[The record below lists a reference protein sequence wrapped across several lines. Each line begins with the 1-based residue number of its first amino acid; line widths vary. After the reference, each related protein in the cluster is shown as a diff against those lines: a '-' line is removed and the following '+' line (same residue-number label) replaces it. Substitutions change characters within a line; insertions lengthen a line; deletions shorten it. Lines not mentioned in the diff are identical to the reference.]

1 MNTRPGC
8 CHSHLRAKWKSRP
21 YREGQSRRDD
31 LKVAQDVSPGE
42 TNASESSPAG
52 TAENFDGFQ
61 PSLRDYSI
69 YPCLPRTDV
78 LGYFQV
84 VPSGLDIKAG

>member
-1 MNTRPGC
+1 MPG
-8 CHSHLRAKWKSRP
+8 SSAGLDI
-21 YREGQSRRDD
+21 QSRRDD
-31 LKVAQDVSPGE
+31 LKVAQDVSPGLE
-42 TNASESSPAG
+42 LEEKGSPVGTSER
-52 TAENFDGFQ
+52 FDEFQ